1 MIIIV
6 NKSKI
11 RLTAISKNI
20 STVEEIKIIFD
31 SNSIKDIL
39 SIAYVSK
46 LYIDKMRDNGTEDL
60 ITFNNKV
67 LILAGKKIKFIIK
80 KNELLKLLS
89 EEFNI
94 RNELLLGYSI
104 HKINNNSTKKLLYYF
119 NKAIYEKSKE

>member
-1 MIIIV
+1 MIIII

-11 RLTAISKNI
+11 RLTAISKNV
-20 STVEEIKIIFD
+20 STVKEIKIIFD
-31 SNSIKDIL
+31 SNSIQDIL

-46 LYIDKMRDNGTEDL
+46 LYIDKMRDNGTKDL
-60 ITFNNKV
+60 ITLNNKV

-94 RNELLLGYSI
+94 RDELLLGYYI
-104 HKINNNSTKKLLYYF
+104 HKINNNSTKKELYYF
-119 NKAIYEKSKE
+119 NKAIYEKSK

>member
-1 MIIIV
+1 LIIII

-11 RLTAISKNI
+11 RLTAISKNV
-20 STVEEIKIIFD
+20 STVKEIKIIFD
-31 SNSIKDIL
+31 SNSIQDIL

-46 LYIDKMRDNGTEDL
+46 LYIDKMRDNGTKDL
-60 ITFNNKV
+60 ITLNNKV

-94 RNELLLGYSI
+94 RDELLLGYYI
-104 HKINNNSTKKLLYYF
+104 HKINNNSTKKELYYF
-119 NKAIYEKSKE
+119 NKAIYEKSK